1 MRLITNTYCE
11 CTRVARYK
19 SEVSRKKSVS
29 RPKKSKTRQKKMSE
43 LDPFFNDEVVPSMYF
58 VFQILPCLQ
67 KSKNDNQVKLHDPVH
82 QH

>member
-1 MRLITNTYCE
+1 MNVPVL
-11 CTRVARYK
+11 RVIKVRYP
-19 SEVSRKKSVS
+19 EKKSVC